1 MDNENEFRD
10 CLVNIYESRNKVVL
24 PINKITCCDNRKPN
38 VYIKHTGKS
47 LAQAIKENLTQQHKT
62 FRMIQYVIEKE
73 VDGQHVDI
81 LKLSCKQ
88 I

>member
-1 MDNENEFRD
+1 MFTGHKNLRNMDNENEFRD

-47 LAQAIKENLTQQHKT
+47 LAQEIGTA
-62 FRMIQYVIEKE
+62 
-73 VDGQHVDI
+73 HV
-81 LKLSCKQ
+81 
-88 I
+88 